1 MPRVAPTV
9 ALIPAPR
16 PLFIT
21 DQLCEAC
28 GDGGAEDSQVVCE
41 NGDPAKHTGW
51 VWPRVSAG
59 CQPRQQLIASLTGA
73 YCSVLQPHD
82 FSISCCV

>member
-21 DQLCEAC
+21 DQLCEVC
-28 GDGGAEDSQVVCE
+28 GDGGADDSQVVCE
-41 NGDPAKHTGW
+41 NGDPAEHTGC
-51 VWPRVSAG
+51 V
-59 CQPRQQLIASLTGA
+59 CQPATDSHSCLHPYGDWLGA
-73 YCSVLQPHD
+73 PQHPQS
-82 FSISCCV
+82 

>member
-16 PLFIT
+16 PLFVT

-51 VWPRVSAG
+51 VSA
-59 CQPRQQLIASLTGA
+59 I
-73 YCSVLQPHD
+73 SVPALHAAD
-82 FSISCCV
+82 HGSS